1 MRRLKKILQVT
12 MIINAYLNAIDQDL
26 AAINVLENAFNA
38 KAGNV
43 ILTTMYVIIWWN
55 LISIANTLWM
65 LNAGNKKIL
74 RKLNV
79 ESFAQEHSHADISVR
94 EFVRLIAKKSM
105 TPILKK
111 VMFHPV
117 KRK

>member
-43 ILTTMYVIIWWN
+43 ILTTMYVIIW
-55 LISIANTLWM
+55 
-65 LNAGNKKIL
+65 
-74 RKLNV
+74 
-79 ESFAQEHSHADISVR
+79 
-94 EFVRLIAKKSM
+94 
-105 TPILKK
+105 
-111 VMFHPV
+111 
-117 KRK
+117 